1 MTNVVRPL
9 LVTAAIILSPDGRVL
24 LAQRKAD
31 ASLEALKWEFPGGKL
46 EAFEHPED
54 CIRREIQEELALEI
68 RVERVFDVASHF
80 YIKGED
86 RRHIILLC
94 YLCRADTLEF
104 QIVDVADARWV
115 TPDEL
120 GTYDFAAADIP
131 LVSRLIEWFRR
142 G

>member
-1 MTNVVRPL
+1 MVHPL

-24 LAQRKAD
+24 LAQRKSD
-31 ASLEALKWEFPGGKL
+31 ATFEALKWEFPGGKL

-54 CIRREIQEELALEI
+54 GIRREIQEELELDI
-68 RVERVFDVASHF
+68 RVERIFDVASHF
-80 YIKGED
+80 YVKDSD

-94 YLCRADTLEF
+94 YLCRVDSTDFKTL
-104 QIVDVADARWV
+104 DVEDARWV
-115 TPDEL
+115 TTDEL
-120 GTYDFAAADIP
+120 GSYDFAAADIP

>member
-1 MTNVVRPL
+1 MSDVVRPL
-9 LVTAAIILSPDGRVL
+9 LVTAAIILGPDGRVL
-24 LAQRKAD
+24 LAQRKSD
-31 ASLEALKWEFPGGKL
+31 ATLEALKWEFPGGKL
-46 EAFEHPED
+46 EAFEHPVD
-54 CIRREIQEELALEI
+54 CIRREIQEELALDL

-104 QIVDVADARWV
+104 TLVDVEDARWV